1 MSEKILVSA
10 CLLGY
15 PVRYDGKSTPLKN
28 LAWLQQLQQQNRIV
42 IICPEQ
48 EGGLPTPRAPAER
61 QQDKVITITGQDVTQ
76 EFDIGAQKALDL
88 CQQHD
93 IKIALLKAK
102 SPSCGNKQIYNGQ
115 FNDALIVGQ
124 GMTAELL
131 SKHGIEVYSELEIE
145 QLMQAIKINRT

>member
-48 EGGLPTPRAPAER
+48 EGGLPTPRDPAER

-76 EFDIGAQKALDL
+76 EFDTGAQKALDL

-93 IKIALLKAK
+93 IKIALLKAN
-102 SPSCGNKQIYNGQ
+102 SPSCGNQQIYNGQ
-115 FNDALIVGQ
+115 FNNTLIAGQ

-131 SKHGIEVYSELEIE
+131 SKHGIKVYSELEIE

>member
-15 PVRYDGKSTPLKN
+15 PVRYDGNSTPLKS

>member
-48 EGGLPTPRAPAER
+48 EGGLPTPRDPAER

-93 IKIALLKAK
+93 IKIALLKAN
-102 SPSCGNKQIYNGQ
+102 SPSCGNQKIYNGQ
-115 FNDALIVGQ
+115 FNNTLIVGQ

-131 SKHGIEVYSELEIE
+131 SKHSIKVYSELEIE

>member
-48 EGGLPTPRAPAER
+48 EGGLPTPRDPAER

-93 IKIALLKAK
+93 IKIALLKAN
-102 SPSCGNKQIYNGQ
+102 SPSCGNQQIYNGQ
-115 FNDALIVGQ
+115 FNNTLIVGQ

-131 SKHGIEVYSELEIE
+131 SKHGIKVYSELEIE
-145 QLMQAIKINRT
+145 QLIQAIKINRT